1 MPNQS
6 SKTQLIPCRMK
17 NFLVEFVDAQVA
29 MKRAAGR
36 KWSRSQEIEA
46 SVVAR
51 WLRAKEAAKA
61 AENTKS

>member
-17 NFLVEFVDAQVA
+17 KFLVEFVDAEVA
-29 MKRAAGR
+29 RKLAAGR

-51 WLRAKEAAKA
+51 WLRAKETQKDAAK
-61 AENTKS
+61 